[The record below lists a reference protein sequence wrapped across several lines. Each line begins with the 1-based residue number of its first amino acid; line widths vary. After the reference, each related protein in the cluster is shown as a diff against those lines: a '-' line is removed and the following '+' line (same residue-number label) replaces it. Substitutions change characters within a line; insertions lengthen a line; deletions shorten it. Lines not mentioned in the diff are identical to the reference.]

1 MIHVLAVLTLVV
13 ILGFCLAPRAV
24 RSTPPSPGAVELY
37 MIEYASGIQIAGAQ
51 ITFPTDYGTVEYND
65 DTSQQKELY
74 DMRVRILQEGNTAD
88 AREELISVVVES
100 PNPLPDAFTPVPVPE
115 GISKTQWYRRSEQGQ
130 KAFLT
135 LKTPQEYTNGRKI
148 YLEIGFR
155 NSDQADYTTRTSEP
169 YGPLTPSVS
178 YTTAPVL
185 SEPTITGGTV
195 TYK

>member
-65 DTSQQKELY
+65 GSRVEKELY
-74 DMRVRILQEGNTAD
+74 DMRVRILQEGNAAG
-88 AREELISVVVES
+88 AREELANVVVSS
-100 PNPLPDAFTPVPVPE
+100 PSQLPDMFTPAEGDE
-115 GISKTQWYRRSEQGQ
+115 GISKTEWFKPSQEGQ
-130 KAFLT
+130 KALLT
-135 LKTPQEYTNGRKI
+135 LSTPQNYTNGREI

-155 NSDQADYTTRTSEP
+155 NSQSDGYTTTTKPYEP
-169 YGPLTPSVS
+169 LAPSMS
-178 YTTAPVL
+178 HTTAPVL
-185 SEPTITGGTV
+185 SDPTITDGVV